1 MNVRSIFIYISIVIF
16 SIVAIIGF
24 FWAPVWYSMILFGP
38 LILVGIRDMSQKK
51 HAIKRNFPVIGNFRY
66 MLEAIRPEM
75 MQYFVETDTEGKPF
89 NRLLRSMV
97 YRRAKKVND
106 STPFGTQMDVYAAGY
121 EWMDHSIYAK
131 PSKYYQKQ
139 PRVLVGGPDCKQPYL
154 ASLLNV
160 SAMSY
165 GALSYAAVS
174 ALNLGAKKNKFA
186 QNTGEGGL
194 SEYHL
199 LGGDVIWQ
207 IGTGYFGARDKEGN
221 FNDAE
226 FQKRA
231 ILPQVKMVEIKIS
244 QGAKP
249 GHGGLLP
256 ASKNTP
262 EIAKIRGVEP
272 FKDIHSPSS
281 HSAFSNP
288 KELLLFIKK
297 VRVLSGGKPVGFKL
311 CIGKKR
317 EFTDICEAM
326 IETGIK
332 PDFIT
337 VDGGEGGTGAAPM
350 EFSNSLGMPM
360 RDAVAFVANVLTGLD
375 LKKDIKIIASGK
387 IITGFDIA
395 RAIALGADLVNSA
408 RGMMMAIG
416 CIQALQCNTNTCPV
430 GVATQNKNLIKGLDV
445 PDKSQRVAN
454 FHEATLHSFVELTAA
469 AGLNDPEDIRR
480 EHINRRIT
488 MSKYV
493 KYSEI
498 FPYVE
503 KGSLLNKEELDKF
516 LKGL

>member
-1 MNVRSIFIYISIVIF
+1 MSARAIFIYSAVSIVIL
-16 SIVAIIGF
+16 VAILGS
-24 FWAPVWYSMILFGP
+24 FWPDAWYSMIVFAP
-38 LILVGIRDMSQKK
+38 LILVGVRDMLQKK
-51 HAIKRNFPVIGNFRY
+51 HTIKRNFPLIGNFRY
-66 MLEAIRPEM
+66 MLEAIRPEL

-89 NRLLRSMV
+89 NRLHRSMV

-106 STPFGTQMDVYAAGY
+106 STPFGTQMNVYAAGY

-139 PRVLVGGPDCKQPYL
+139 PRVLVGGPDCTQPYF

-165 GALSYAAVS
+165 GALSNAAVT

-186 QNTGEGGL
+186 HNTGEGGL

-199 LGGDVIWQ
+199 QGGDVIWQ
-207 IGTGYFGARDKEGN
+207 IGTGYFGARDLEGN
-221 FNDAE
+221 FSDSE

-231 ILPQVKMVEIKIS
+231 TLPQVKMIEIKIS

-256 ASKNTP
+256 AAKNTP

-272 FKDIHSPSS
+272 FKDVNSPSS

-288 KELLLFIKK
+288 NELLLFVQKL
-297 VRVLSGGKPVGFKL
+297 RTLSGGKPVGFKL
-311 CIGKKR
+311 CVGKKK
-317 EFTDICEAM
+317 EFTDICQAM
-326 IETGIK
+326 LETGIK

-350 EFSNSLGMPM
+350 EFSNSMGMPM
-360 RDAVAFVANVLTGLD
+360 RDALAFVSNILVGLD
-375 LKKDIKIIASGK
+375 LKKDIKLIASGK
-387 IITGFDIA
+387 VITGFDIA
-395 RAIALGADLVNSA
+395 RAIAIGADMVNCA
-408 RGMMMAIG
+408 RGMMMALG

-430 GVATQNKNLIKGLDV
+430 GVATQDKRLIKGLDV
-445 PDKSQRVAN
+445 GDKSERVAN
-454 FHEATLHSFVELTAA
+454 FHEATLKSFIELTAA
-469 AGLNDPEDIRR
+469 TGIENPENLRR
-480 EHINRRIT
+480 EHINRRISQASV
-488 MSKYV
+488 M

-498 FPYVE
+498 FPYIE
-503 KGSLLNKEELDKF
+503 RGSLLNKENLEAY
-516 LKGL
+516 LKRM

>member
-1 MNVRSIFIYISIVIF
+1 MSARAIFIYSAVSIVIL
-16 SIVAIIGF
+16 VAILGS
-24 FWAPVWYSMILFGP
+24 FWPDAWYSMIVFAP
-38 LILVGIRDMSQKK
+38 LILVGVRDMLQKK
-51 HAIKRNFPVIGNFRY
+51 HTIKRNFPLIGNFRY
-66 MLEAIRPEM
+66 MLEAIRPEL

-89 NRLLRSMV
+89 NRLHRSMV

-106 STPFGTQMDVYAAGY
+106 STPFGTQMNVYAAGY

-139 PRVLVGGPDCKQPYL
+139 PRVLVGGPDCTQPYF

-165 GALSYAAVS
+165 GALSNAAVT

-186 QNTGEGGL
+186 HNTGEGGL

-199 LGGDVIWQ
+199 QGGDVIWQ
-207 IGTGYFGARDKEGN
+207 IGTGYFGARDLEGN
-221 FNDAE
+221 FSDSE

-231 ILPQVKMVEIKIS
+231 TLPQVKMIEIKIS

-256 ASKNTP
+256 AAKNTP

-272 FKDIHSPSS
+272 FKDVHSPSS

-288 KELLLFIKK
+288 NELLLFVQKL
-297 VRVLSGGKPVGFKL
+297 RTLSGGKPVGFKL
-311 CIGKKR
+311 CVGKKK
-317 EFTDICEAM
+317 EFTDICQAM
-326 IETGIK
+326 LETGIK

-350 EFSNSLGMPM
+350 EFSNSMGMPM
-360 RDAVAFVANVLTGLD
+360 RDALAFVSNILVGLD
-375 LKKDIKIIASGK
+375 LKKDIKLIASGK
-387 IITGFDIA
+387 VITGFDIA
-395 RAIALGADLVNSA
+395 RAIAIGADMVNCA
-408 RGMMMAIG
+408 RGMMMALG

-430 GVATQNKNLIKGLDV
+430 GVATQDKRLIKGLDV
-445 PDKSQRVAN
+445 GDKSERVAN
-454 FHEATLHSFVELTAA
+454 FHEATLKSFVELTTAT
-469 AGLNDPEDIRR
+469 GIENPENLRR
-480 EHINRRIT
+480 EHINRRISQASV
-488 MSKYV
+488 M

-498 FPYVE
+498 FPYIE
-503 KGSLLNKEELDKF
+503 RGSLLNKENLEAY
-516 LKGL
+516 LKRM

>member
-1 MNVRSIFIYISIVIF
+1 MNARAIFVSSSVSVVIA
-16 SIVAIIGF
+16 VAVAGY
-24 FWAPVWYSMILFGP
+24 FWPHAWYSMIVIAP
-38 LILVGIRDMSQKK
+38 IILIGIRDMVQKN
-51 HAIKRNFPVIGNFRY
+51 HTIKRNFPVIGNFRY
-66 MLEAIRPEM
+66 LLEAIRPEM

-89 NRLLRSMV
+89 NRLQRSIV

-106 STPFGTQMDVYAAGY
+106 TTPFGTQMNVYASGY
-121 EWMDHSIYAK
+121 EWMDHSIYAN

-139 PRVLVGGPDCKQPYL
+139 PRVLIGGPDCKQAYF

-165 GALSYAAVS
+165 GALSNAAIS

-186 QNTGEGGL
+186 HNTGEGGL
-194 SEYHL
+194 SDYHL

-221 FNDAE
+221 FNDEE
-226 FQKRA
+226 FRKRA
-231 ILPQVKMVEIKIS
+231 ILPQVKMIEIKIS

-256 ASKNTP
+256 AAKNTP
-262 EIAKIRGVEP
+262 EIAKIRGIEP
-272 FKDIHSPSS
+272 FKDVHSPPT

-297 VRVLSGGKPVGFKL
+297 LRELSGGKPVGFKL

-317 EFTDICEAM
+317 EFVDICQAM
-326 IETGIK
+326 IENGIT

-350 EFSNSLGMPM
+350 EFSSSMGMPM
-360 RDAVAFVANVLTGLD
+360 RDGVAFVSNILTGLD

-387 IITGFDIA
+387 VITGFDIV
-395 RAIALGADLVNSA
+395 RALALGADLVNSA
-408 RGMMMAIG
+408 RGMMLAIG

-430 GVATQNKNLIKGLDV
+430 GVATQDKKLIKGLDV
-445 PDKSQRVAN
+445 PNKADRVAN
-454 FHEATLHSFVELTAA
+454 FHEATLKSFVELTAA
-469 AGLNDPEDIRR
+469 AGIQDPENIRR
-480 EHINRRIT
+480 EHINRRIG
-488 MSKYV
+488 MNNV
-493 KYSEI
+493 MKYSDI
-498 FPYVE
+498 FPYIE
-503 KGSLLNKEELDKF
+503 TGSLLQKEKLDAY
-516 LKGL
+516 LKSI

>member
-1 MNVRSIFIYISIVIF
+1 MNVRVIFVISSIVITAG
-16 SIVAIIGF
+16 VVTAGF
-24 FWAPVWYSMILFGP
+24 FWPDAWYG
-38 LILVGIRDMSQKK
+38 LIIVVPIIIVGVRDMTQKR
-51 HAIKRNFPVIGNFRY
+51 HTIKRNFPVIGNFRY
-66 MLEAIRPEM
+66 LLEAIRPEM

-89 NRLLRSMV
+89 NRLQRSIV

-106 STPFGTQMDVYAAGY
+106 STPFGTQMNVYSSGY
-121 EWMDHSIYAK
+121 EWMDHSIYAN

-139 PRVLVGGPDCKQPYL
+139 PRVLIGGPDCTTPYF

-165 GALSYAAVS
+165 GALSNAAVS

-186 QNTGEGGL
+186 HNTGEGGL
-194 SEYHL
+194 SDYHL

-221 FNDAE
+221 FNDEE
-226 FQKRA
+226 FRKRA
-231 ILPQVKMVEIKIS
+231 TLPNVKMIEIKIS

-256 ASKNTP
+256 AAKNTP
-262 EIAKIRGVEP
+262 EIAKIRGIEP
-272 FKDIHSPSS
+272 YKDVHSPPT

-297 VRVLSGGKPVGFKL
+297 LRGLSGGKPVGFKL
-311 CIGKKR
+311 CIGKKK

-326 IETGIK
+326 IENGIK

-350 EFSNSLGMPM
+350 EFSSSMGMPL
-360 RDAVAFVANVLTGLD
+360 RDGLAFVYNILVGLD

-387 IITGFDIA
+387 VITGFDIV
-395 RAIALGADLVNSA
+395 RTLALGADLVSSA
-408 RGMMMAIG
+408 RGMMMALG

-430 GVATQNKNLIKGLDV
+430 GVATQDKKLIKGLDV
-445 PDKSQRVAN
+445 PDKSERVAN
-454 FHEATLHSFVELTAA
+454 FHEATLKSFVELTAA
-469 AGLNDPEDIRR
+469 AGIQDPENIRR
-480 EHINRRIT
+480 EHINRRISQT
-488 MSKYV
+488 KALR
-493 KYSEI
+493 YSDI
-498 FPYVE
+498 FPYIE
-503 KGSLLNKEELDKF
+503 EGSLLKKENLEAY
-516 LKGL
+516 LKSI